1 MIMTATQKS
10 LKNVTL
16 SVRKT
21 KPLKNVLAIV
31 KKKNVKLSVLKN
43 EVSSATARRSVQSI
57 TTPLQS
63 TAKLQQGKRRVVA
76 TRNILHSCNAS
87 LNFPPL

>member
-76 TRNILHSCNAS
+76 TRNILRSCNAS